1 MEELVKIVSDWPLI
15 IQGALGSGLF
25 WLILLIGQKVSA
37 KLANAFSSYSSKA
50 KEEQLNIQWQK
61 YAGLKAHY
69 DGDKQLSTNFQVG
82 LLYQASR
89 SFFTGLIW
97 FALGLIFNSFIPIL
111 GIVGYLGF
119 IFYLFKSLGCVQRID
134 KSLAPEEKLTEIS
147 EQLKKIQLNKQRQS
161 DG

>member
-1 MEELVKIVSDWPLI
+1 MEKLVLIVSDWPLI
-15 IQGALGSGLF
+15 VQGALGSGLF
-25 WLILLIGQKVSA
+25 WLILLVGQKVSSKIA
-37 KLANAFSSYSSKA
+37 DSFSSYSSKA

-61 YAGLKAHY
+61 YSGLKAHC

-89 SFFTGLIW
+89 PFFTGLIW
-97 FALGLIFNSFIPIL
+97 FSLGLIFNSIIPIL

-119 IFYLFKSLGCVQRID
+119 IYYLFKSLGCVQRID
-134 KSLAPEEKLTEIS
+134 TTSDPSKKIAEIS
-147 EQLKKIQLNKQRQS
+147 GQLKEIRLNKQRPS